1 VSSAACGGHPC
12 TQTVQSGVCYNQS
25 AVGDHVDQTDIRP
38 SPIAGRWYPAQPDV
52 LRGSIEAWL
61 QDIQTEQMEG
71 QPVGVIVPHAGHRY
85 SGSVAAHA
93 FAHLRDQEPEL
104 VAVLSPLHS
113 PVAETI
119 ATTAH
124 QSYRTPL
131 GTIEV
136 DHDLL
141 RQVEEQFLT
150 RQGSKF
156 VCLREDQEHALE
168 IELPFLQ
175 VALKKPFKLLPIML
189 RDQGRSTARNLADAL
204 QATLQTTRVILVAS
218 SDLSHFYPQEV
229 AERLDGEMLRRVE
242 SFDPQGVLEAEL
254 QGVGFACGRGAI
266 AATLWT
272 AEALGADKVR
282 VVDYATSGDITQDFD
297 SVVGYGA
304 ALITR
309 SASA

>member
-1 VSSAACGGHPC
+1 
-12 TQTVQSGVCYNQS
+12 
-25 AVGDHVDQTDIRP
+25 VGEHAYQTDIRP
-38 SPIAGRWYPAQPDV
+38 SPIAGKWYPAQPDV
-52 LRGSIEAWL
+52 LRASIEAWL
-61 QDIQTEQMEG
+61 QAA
-71 QPVGVIVPHAGHRY
+71 QPEPIDDQPLGVVVPHAGHRY
-85 SGSVAAHA
+85 SGLVAAHA
-93 FAHLRDQEPEL
+93 FTHLRDQEPAL

-124 QSYRTPL
+124 QAYRTPL

-141 RQVEEQFLT
+141 KQIEDEFLT

-156 VCLREDQEHALE
+156 VRLREDQEHSLE

-175 VALKKPFKLLPIML
+175 VVLGKAFKLLPIML
-189 RDQGRSTARNLADAL
+189 RDQSRNTANNLAKALSTALP
-204 QATLQTTRVILVAS
+204 ATDVLLVAS

-229 AERLDGEMLRRVE
+229 AERLDHEMLQRIE
-242 SFDPQGVLEAEL
+242 SFDPQGVLEAEMK
-254 QGVGFACGRGAI
+254 GIGFACGRGAI
-266 AATLWT
+266 AAALWT
-272 AEALGADKVR
+272 AEAMGADRVR
-282 VVDYATSGDITQDFD
+282 VVNYATSGDVTRDFD

-309 SASA
+309 STST